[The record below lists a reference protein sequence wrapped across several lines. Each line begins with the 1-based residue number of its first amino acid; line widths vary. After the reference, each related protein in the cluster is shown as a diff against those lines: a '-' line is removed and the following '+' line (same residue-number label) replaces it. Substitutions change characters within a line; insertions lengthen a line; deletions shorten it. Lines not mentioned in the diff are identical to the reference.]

1 MGESA
6 ILVSAEAHAFNFFNS
21 GILQSKNPFQS
32 FLNIDSALD
41 SILNTFLEAS
51 SFLFFFLFNLLLD

>member
-21 GILQSKNPFQS
+21 GTLQSKNPFQS
-32 FLNIDSALD
+32 FLK
-41 SILNTFLEAS
+41 
-51 SFLFFFLFNLLLD
+51 